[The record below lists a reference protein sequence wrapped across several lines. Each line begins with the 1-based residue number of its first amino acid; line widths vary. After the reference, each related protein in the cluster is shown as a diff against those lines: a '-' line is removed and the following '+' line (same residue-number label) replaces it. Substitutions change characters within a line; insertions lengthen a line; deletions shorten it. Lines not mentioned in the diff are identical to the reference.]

1 MELDRQTLKHIV
13 RVVMSTTEEEI
24 TCSEC
29 FMLIDRYVDLELA
42 GKSAAE
48 AFPLV
53 KAHLDICRDCR
64 EEYQALL
71 DALGALL

>member
-1 MELDRQTLKHIV
+1 MELDSQTLKHIV
-13 RVVMSTTEEEI
+13 RAVIFTYDNEI

-29 FMLIDRYVDLELA
+29 FMLIDRYVDLELE

-48 AFPLV
+48 AYPLV

-71 DALGALL
+71 DALGAML